1 MAKIVYFNVSEITRD
16 YYKENPL
23 PVKAETVFIEK
34 SPADLTAD
42 ELKNV
47 SDADIIS
54 VFVHAVDVGARIL
67 AQFPQLKLIALRSTG
82 YNNIDLNYCKEHNIE
97 VVNVPGYG
105 DSTVAEFTFG
115 LLIDVT
121 RKISR
126 SFRAVQEAHV
136 ATDRYLGFDLKGRT
150 LGIIGTGAIGRYV
163 AKIAKSFDMN
173 ILAYDPYP
181 KPEFASEYGFK
192 YVSLDELFSS
202 ADVISLHCPL
212 TKDNYHLLDETAFN
226 KMKKGVVIIN
236 TARGELIDTEALFK
250 ALSAGKV
257 YGAGLDVLEY
267 ESALIHDDLYLSAL
281 NANESDSLLRS
292 LINLR
297 MLQLK
302 NVIITPHVAFNSID
316 AVHRILKTANDNIIS
331 FLNGKTVNSVLKKS
345 DKPV

>member
-1 MAKIVYFNVSEITRD
+1 MTKIVYFNASEITRD
-16 YYKENPL
+16 YYKKNPL
-23 PVKAETVFIEK
+23 PIKAETVFMEK
-34 SPADLTAD
+34 SPADLTPE

-47 SDADIIS
+47 SDADVIS
-54 VFVHAVDVGARIL
+54 VFVHAVDVGARVL
-67 AQFPQLKLIALRSTG
+67 SQFPHLKLIALRSTG
-82 YNNIDLNYCKEHNIE
+82 YNNVDLAYCREHNIE

-136 ATDRYLGFDLKGRT
+136 DTDHYLGFDLKDRT
-150 LGIIGTGAIGRYV
+150 IGIIGTGAIGRYV
-163 AKIAKSFDMN
+163 AKIAKSFDMT

-181 KPEFASEYGFK
+181 NPKFAEEYGFK
-192 YVSLDELFSS
+192 YVDLPEMFST
-202 ADVISLHCPL
+202 ADIISLHCPL
-212 TKDNYHLLDETAFN
+212 TKENYHLLDEAAFAQ
-226 KMKKGVVIIN
+226 MKKGVVIIN

-250 ALSAGKV
+250 ALSNGKV

-281 NANESDSLLRS
+281 NARESDSLLRS

-316 AVHRILKTANDNIIS
+316 AVHRILRTADDNIVA
-331 FLNGKTVNSVLKKS
+331 FLNGKTTNSVLNK
-345 DKPV
+345 

>member
-1 MAKIVYFNVSEITRD
+1 MTKIVYFNTSEITRE
-16 YYKENPL
+16 YYKNNPL
-23 PVKAETVFIEK
+23 PVDAETVFIEK
-34 SPADLTAD
+34 SPSDLTEE
-42 ELKNV
+42 ELKGV
-47 SDADIIS
+47 CDADVIS
-54 VFVHAVDVGARIL
+54 VFVHAVDVGARTL
-67 AQFPQLKLIALRSTG
+67 SRFSNLKLIALRSTG
-82 YNNIDLNYCKEHNIE
+82 YNNVDLAYCREHGIE

-136 ATDRYLGFDLKGRT
+136 DTGHYLGFDLKGRT
-150 LGIIGTGAIGRYV
+150 IGIVGTGAIGRYV
-163 AKIAKSFDMN
+163 AKIAKSFDMSVS
-173 ILAYDPYP
+173 AYDPCP
-181 KPEFASEYGFK
+181 DREFAEKYDVK
-192 YVSLDELFSS
+192 YVDPPELFST
-202 ADVISLHCPL
+202 ADIISLHCPL
-212 TKDNYHLLDETAFN
+212 TKENYHLLDEAAFAR
-226 KMKKGVVIIN
+226 MKKGVVIIN

-250 ALSAGKV
+250 ALSNGKV

-281 NANESDSLLRS
+281 KANESDSLLRS

-316 AVHRILKTANDNIIS
+316 AVHRILKTADDNIVS
-331 FLNGKTVNSVLKKS
+331 FLNGKTVNSVLNK
-345 DKPV
+345 

>member
-1 MAKIVYFNVSEITRD
+1 MTKIVYFNASEITRD
-16 YYKENPL
+16 YYKNNPL
-23 PVKAETVFIEK
+23 PIKAETVFMEK
-34 SPADLTAD
+34 SPADLTAE
-42 ELKNV
+42 ELKTV
-47 SDADIIS
+47 SDADVIS
-54 VFVHAVDVGARIL
+54 VFVHAVDVGARVL
-67 AQFPQLKLIALRSTG
+67 SQFPNLKLIALRSTG
-82 YNNIDLNYCKEHNIE
+82 YNNVDLSYCREHHIE

-136 ATDRYLGFDLKGRT
+136 DTDHYLGFDLKGRT
-150 LGIIGTGAIGRYV
+150 IGIIGTGAIGRYV
-163 AKIAKSFDMN
+163 AKIAKSFDMT

-181 KPEFASEYGFK
+181 NPKFAEEYGFK
-192 YVSLDELFSS
+192 YVDLPEMFST
-202 ADVISLHCPL
+202 ADIISLHCPL
-212 TKDNYHLLDETAFN
+212 TKENDHLLDEAAFAQ
-226 KMKKGVVIIN
+226 MKKGVVIIN

-250 ALSAGKV
+250 ALSNGKV

-281 NANESDSLLRS
+281 NVRESDSLLRS

-316 AVHRILKTANDNIIS
+316 AVHRILKTADDNIIA
-331 FLNGKTVNSVLKKS
+331 FLNGKTVNSVLNK
-345 DKPV
+345 

>member
-1 MAKIVYFNVSEITRD
+1 MTKIVYFNASEITRD
-16 YYKENPL
+16 YYKKNPL
-23 PVKAETVFIEK
+23 PIEAETVFMEK
-34 SPADLTAD
+34 SPADLTPE

-47 SDADIIS
+47 SDADVIS
-54 VFVHAVDVGARIL
+54 VFVHAVDVGVRVL
-67 AQFPQLKLIALRSTG
+67 SQFPHLKLIALRSTG
-82 YNNIDLNYCKEHNIE
+82 YNNVDLAYCREHNIE

-136 ATDRYLGFDLKGRT
+136 DTDHYLGFDLKDRT
-150 LGIIGTGAIGRYV
+150 IGIIGTGAIGRYV
-163 AKIAKSFDMN
+163 AKIAKSFDMT

-181 KPEFASEYGFK
+181 NPKFAEEYSFK
-192 YVSLDELFSS
+192 YVNLPEMFST
-202 ADVISLHCPL
+202 ADIISLHCPL
-212 TKDNYHLLDETAFN
+212 TKENYHLLDEAAFAQ
-226 KMKKGVVIIN
+226 MKKGVVIIN

-250 ALSAGKV
+250 ALSNGKV

-281 NANESDSLLRS
+281 DARESDSLLRS

-316 AVHRILKTANDNIIS
+316 AVHRILKTADDNIIA
-331 FLNGKTVNSVLKKS
+331 FLNGKTVNSVLNK
-345 DKPV
+345 